1 MDFIGLDAVDK
12 HIKYICLQHWH
23 PLFCN
28 CLKITYNIVPFRCI
42 NFLHLCMNCK
52 FEKVFLIKL
61 MKNRIIITLNVYIH
75 SLTPAETYSG
85 LVGSAVLLSIL
96 RAVLFYF
103 LCVNAARK
111 LHNSMFGAI
120 LRAPVRFFDRNPI
133 G

>member
-1 MDFIGLDAVDK
+1 MIRLS
-12 HIKYICLQHWH
+12 
-23 PLFCN
+23 
-28 CLKITYNIVPFRCI
+28 TYNIIVTV
-42 NFLHLCMNCK
+42 LLCMN
-52 FEKVFLIKL
+52 
-61 MKNRIIITLNVYIH
+61 
-75 SLTPAETYSG
+75 SLTPAEIYSG

-111 LHNSMFGAI
+111 LHNMMFGAI